1 VKYYLAGARQVDDLP
16 SNLSNLRA
24 RCIVLYRPGMMP
36 QAAVMDSVLSQSDIL
51 ESRDYH
57 GIQKNWGI
65 RLVMLRKKGNDAV
78 MNVTRTAA
86 RQSD

>member
-1 VKYYLAGARQVDDLP
+1 
-16 SNLSNLRA
+16 
-24 RCIVLYRPGMMP
+24 MMP

-65 RLVMLRKKGNDAV
+65 RLVMLRKKE
-78 MNVTRTAA
+78 MMP
-86 RQSD
+86 